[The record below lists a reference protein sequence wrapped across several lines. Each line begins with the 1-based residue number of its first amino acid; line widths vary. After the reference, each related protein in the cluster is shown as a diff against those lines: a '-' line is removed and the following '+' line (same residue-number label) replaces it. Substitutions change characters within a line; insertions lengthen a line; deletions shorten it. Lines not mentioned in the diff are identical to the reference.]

1 MVGRDPAFGPL
12 CLSKL
17 PANPLLA
24 ILAVG
29 LGTTIVPL
37 DSSVNIAFPDIT
49 RSFGIPLDAI
59 QWVVICY
66 VLTYSSLM
74 LVCGKLGDLFGHRRI
89 FRIGLALSIVAFALC
104 GSAGEFGWLLFFRFC
119 QGVGAALVISCS
131 PALATACYPEEQRA
145 KALGLY
151 TALFGIGSVIGPSL
165 GGIMVEAWGWPAVF
179 WFRAP
184 ISLLA
189 LAATWLIPS
198 PPQAGARK
206 PFDVLGAV
214 LLALALS
221 TLLLAI
227 NQAQSPHA
235 TALIVAVLAVL
246 SILGFAGF
254 VYQEIRFAEPIIRLG
269 VFRDIE
275 FSILNLANLVANLVG
290 FGVLLLVPYYLI
302 RMAEFPTWLS
312 GIVLGCAPLGVALAG
327 PPGGW
332 AIGRIGARRVA
343 LAGAI
348 LLTGGLFAVSQWQE
362 DSVIPVLAAS
372 LLLHGLG
379 LGLFHTAYMHIVTGT
394 LSREDRGVAGSLGM
408 MTRSAGVVTGAAVL
422 AGLFASIAPAAG
434 FLPAFQTVFHYAGLG
449 FAVFVASTLLRPGLW
464 FRSAER

>member
-1 MVGRDPAFGPL
+1 M
-12 CLSKL
+12 SK
-17 PANPLLA
+17 PPVNPFLA

-49 RSFGIPLDAI
+49 RSFSIPIDAI

-104 GSAGEFGWLLFFRFC
+104 GSASEFGWLLFFRFC

-151 TALFGIGSVIGPSL
+151 TALFGLGSVIGPSL

-184 ISLLA
+184 ISCVA

-198 PPQAGARK
+198 SPEAGVRK
-206 PFDVLGAV
+206 PFDGVGAC
-214 LLALALS
+214 LLALGLS

-227 NQAQSPHA
+227 NQVQSPHSTVIVVA
-235 TALIVAVLAVL
+235 ALVAL
-246 SILGFAGF
+246 SIIGFAGF
-254 VYQEIRFAEPIIRLG
+254 VYQESRFAEPIIRLG
-269 VFRDIE
+269 MFRDID
-275 FSILNLANLVANLVG
+275 FSIFNLANYVANLVG
-290 FGVLLLVPYYLI
+290 FAVLLLVPYYLV
-302 RMAEFPTWLS
+302 RTAELPIWLG

-327 PPGGW
+327 PPAGW
-332 AIGRIGARRVA
+332 AILQLGARRVA
-343 LAGAI
+343 LAGAL
-348 LLTGGLFAVSQWQE
+348 LLTGGLFAVSLWQQ
-362 DSVIPVLAAS
+362 DSPMPVLAVS

-394 LSREDRGVAGSLGM
+394 LARGDRGVAGSLGM

-422 AGLFASIAPAAG
+422 ASLFASIAPTAG
-434 FLPAFQTVFHYAGLG
+434 FLSAFQAVFHFAGMG
-449 FAVFVASTLLRPGLW
+449 FTIFVVLTLLRPGLW
-464 FRSAER
+464 LRKTE